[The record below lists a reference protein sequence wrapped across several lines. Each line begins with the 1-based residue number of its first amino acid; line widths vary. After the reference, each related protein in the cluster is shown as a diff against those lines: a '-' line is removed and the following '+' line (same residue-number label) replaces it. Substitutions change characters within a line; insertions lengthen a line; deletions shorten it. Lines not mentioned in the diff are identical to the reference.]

1 MESRLLLNVSSDTID
16 IALTEDSTLVEYTK
30 ESRTST
36 FAVGNIYLAKVKKLL
51 PGLNAAFVEVG
62 YEKEG
67 FLHYLDLG
75 ANFFTIDRFLQDM
88 PKGKG
93 RQLSMNKVDF
103 QKETTKDG
111 LISNTLTAGQE
122 ILVQVTKEP
131 ISTKGPRLTTEIS
144 LAGRSLVLL
153 PFSNKVSVSQKIQQN
168 KERNRLRKI
177 VNAARPKN
185 YGAIVRTVAEG
196 KEADELKNEL
206 VILVKRWEEALAR
219 IAAKRKTVPSLILE
233 EINRAEAVLR
243 DNLNR
248 NYESIVVNDREFYEE
263 IKSYISLIEPTK
275 SDIVKFYNDE
285 LPLFD
290 VYNVTKQIKASFGRI
305 VPFKKGAYLVIDTT
319 EAMHV
324 VDVNSGIRIQK
335 DQDSQESNAF
345 EVNMMAVDEVAHQ
358 MRLRDMGGIVI
369 IDLIDMHNEKHKQ
382 QVYERM
388 VENLKNDS
396 AKHNVLPL
404 SKFGLMQITRQRVRP
419 ATYVNT
425 KEICPT
431 CGGSGKTT
439 SSILFTDLL
448 ERKAYFVFK
457 VMNVKRATLWV
468 HPFVYAYMTKGFISL
483 RCKMRF
489 RYWFHLN
496 ILPDQNMPYLQYR
509 FTDKDGNEIDVVDNN
524 G

>member
-1 MESRLLLNVSSDTID
+1 MESRLLLNVTDDVID

-75 ANFFTIDRFLQDM
+75 AKFFTVDRFLQDM

-93 RQLSMNKVDF
+93 RQLSMNKVEF
-103 QKETTKDG
+103 MEETTRDG
-111 LISNTLTAGQE
+111 LISNTLTVGQE

-144 LAGRSLVLL
+144 LAGRSLVLM

-219 IAAKRKTVPSLILE
+219 ISAKRKQVPSLILE

-248 NYESIVVNDREFYEE
+248 NFESIVVNDREFYEE
-263 IKSYISLIEPTK
+263 IKSYISLIEPSK
-275 SDIVKFYNDE
+275 SDIVKFYDDE
-285 LPLFD
+285 LPMFD

-305 VPFKKGAYLVIDTT
+305 VPFKRGAYLVIDTT

-324 VDVNSGIRIQK
+324 IDVNSGIRIQK
-335 DQDSQESNAF
+335 DQSSQEANAF
-345 EVNMMAVDEVAHQ
+345 EVNMMAVD
-358 MRLRDMGGIVI
+358 
-369 IDLIDMHNEKHKQ
+369 
-382 QVYERM
+382 
-388 VENLKNDS
+388 
-396 AKHNVLPL
+396 
-404 SKFGLMQITRQRVRP
+404 
-419 ATYVNT
+419 
-425 KEICPT
+425 
-431 CGGSGKTT
+431 
-439 SSILFTDLL
+439 
-448 ERKAYFVFK
+448 
-457 VMNVKRATLWV
+457 
-468 HPFVYAYMTKGFISL
+468 
-483 RCKMRF
+483 
-489 RYWFHLN
+489 
-496 ILPDQNMPYLQYR
+496 
-509 FTDKDGNEIDVVDNN
+509 
-524 G
+524 